1 MKTGLVVIVV
11 VMALVGIQTDTKRTL
26 MEEVKK
32 EKNDII
38 TKEEVKIAAG
48 TEVQDNSGTSGKTAT
63 GSADEKPTK
72 KTTTV
77 MGILATLWA
86 PQPILIV
93 FTQASA
99 IKKLAKLLINR
110 KEIKGSA
117 VILKSMEINL
127 V

>member
-11 VMALVGIQTDTKRTL
+11 VMALVVCIQTDTIRTL

-63 GSADEKPTK
+63 GSADEANKENNDSYGNSSNRSGSTTDSHRVYASKCNK
-72 KTTTV
+72 K
-77 MGILATLWA
+77 AC
-86 PQPILIV
+86 
-93 FTQASA
+93 
-99 IKKLAKLLINR
+99 
-110 KEIKGSA
+110 
-117 VILKSMEINL
+117 
-127 V
+127 